1 VRGKIT
7 RHGYQTTFERFQSG
21 PSFLDSALPSHIR
34 ISTPPPT
41 SASGPDV
48 SMSVVRSS
56 NYRLT
61 SFEPSEVREMIF
73 QWSEMTPWHNF
84 LLFIER
90 HKESSILSLP
100 LPWSDANTEH
110 LIQGCR
116 LGKNDQSHE
125 IVGNTCIPQYEAS
138 QAQDWL
144 LDLLKVKITIA
155 GVDFISLDPQCI
167 DPRLYLPIKR
177 DGGQDIDM
185 NAVTDLSHPKNQLE
199 FLKLAVKLLAD
210 NAEVPGLALAIVQLA
225 EDSCIRS
232 ALQHLLGQGLLSI
245 EAFAEKLLIPAIRAG
260 SEAVVEMLV
269 NAGVHTNGGASLALE
284 YAIVCGH
291 KKIVDFLLRHGS
303 SARTKYSSTARYI
316 VRRNMQNLY
325 TTGTISEKPDT
336 LFDLAVVCGNV
347 NVVETIMSF
356 KFTGRVPPTSI
367 NTVWH
372 AARLH
377 DPELLIK
384 LCSSDPIALS
394 LVKANA
400 SAMMRCAAYG
410 GSIQMVEYLLSHGL
424 DVNATKPIARTT
436 DLGEE
441 TALATASSEGHL
453 ELVTY
458 LISKGADIDGQV
470 QGLNTVPP
478 LWEALRC
485 YYNKGYRD
493 ATCIIRLLLGQKADP
508 NICWSGLSALQIATV
523 GWEHGRPPSKLVVG
537 MLLDAGADPDACI
550 AVQKPRLRWGNLIM
564 ILNKPSIKI
573 ALLQGNAE
581 IFYRL
586 LDAGA
591 KLGGP
596 WDALLSA
603 FIGGDRKLVEVV
615 LKKIP
620 NNLGSPECLEACI
633 TAFGCGFARELLA
646 RGVFNAATA
655 LRWPGVICAAVYE
668 DDMEFV
674 RMCCDLHGLSTDYW
688 ASALAMAAQQHNI
701 GMVQLILK
709 TGCKPYTGLTTD
721 LKRTEIRRETG
732 IYGELRK
739 HKPRYELYTGTNA
752 MYAVCQLWANRQHA
766 NTDQAIRTAR
776 LLIDSCK
783 REVKHSDEEKARKD
797 SWRTLFEQAVAYAP
811 LSFVRSLVHMGF
823 SVDETDVQSR
833 SLLQI
838 TLETLRGARGHDET
852 TRSLTVAEYLIKQGA
867 EPNCPAI
874 VVFKS
879 PLNTALQYTAQYN
892 SISLTRALL
901 DRKADVN
908 AAPAQI
914 QGATA
919 LQFAAMNGNFEM
931 AFMLLEAGANINA
944 PPALFDGRTT
954 LEGAAEHGRLHMVRF
969 LLAAGAD
976 VGGKNNKNYVRAVYR
991 AWANNHRTIVK
1002 MIQEFKR
1009 ERYGLDD
1016 VEDVEVIVRSM
1027 TQDELDFWDLEEEA
1041 AWPTVFAIGR
1051 DPHRYPLSARVVPWT
1066 Y

>member
-1 VRGKIT
+1 
-7 RHGYQTTFERFQSG
+7 
-21 PSFLDSALPSHIR
+21 
-34 ISTPPPT
+34 
-41 SASGPDV
+41 
-48 SMSVVRSS
+48 
-56 NYRLT
+56 
-61 SFEPSEVREMIF
+61 VREMIF

-116 LGKNDQSHE
+116 LGKNDRSHE

-138 QAQDWL
+138 RAQDWL
-144 LDLLKVKITIA
+144 LDLLEAKITIA
-155 GVDFISLDPQCI
+155 GVESISLDPQCI
-167 DPRLYLPIKR
+167 DPRRYLPIKR

-185 NAVTDLSHPKNQLE
+185 DAVTDLSHPNNQLE

-210 NAEVPGLALAIVQLA
+210 NARVPGLASAIVQLA
-225 EDSCIRS
+225 EDSRIRS
-232 ALQHLLGQGLLSI
+232 ALQHLLGQGLLTI
-245 EAFAEKLLIPAIRAG
+245 EAFAEKLLLPAIEAG
-260 SEAVVEMLV
+260 SDTVVDMLV

-284 YAIVCGH
+284 YAIVCDH
-291 KKIVDFLLRHGS
+291 KKIVDFLLRHGA
-303 SARTKYSSTARYI
+303 SARTKYSLATSYMP
-316 VRRNMQNLY
+316 VRNMQRIR
-325 TTGTISEKPDT
+325 TTSIMFKKPDT
-336 LFDLAVVCGNV
+336 LFDVAVAYGNV

-356 KFTGRVPPTSI
+356 KFTGQVPPTSV
-367 NTVWH
+367 NTLEQ
-372 AARLH
+372 AASLRN
-377 DPELLIK
+377 PELLIK
-384 LCSSDPIALS
+384 LCSSDPIALG
-394 LVKANA
+394 LMKANA
-400 SAMMRCAAYG
+400 HTIMRCAAYG
-410 GSIQMVEYLLSHGL
+410 GSREMVEYLLSHGL

-470 QGLNTVPP
+470 QGLNTAPP
-478 LWEALRC
+478 LWQALQRYSREGC
-485 YYNKGYRD
+485 RD
-493 ATCIIRLLLGQKADP
+493 AICIVHLLLDQKADP
-508 NICWSGLSALQIATV
+508 NICWSGLFALQIATV
-523 GWEHGRPPSKLVVG
+523 DWPYRARFRKPTVG
-537 MLLDAGADPDACI
+537 MLLDAGAEPDACT
-550 AVQKPRLRWGNLIM
+550 AVQKPESYLGEIQWALGE
-564 ILNKPSIKI
+564 PAIKI

-581 IFYRL
+581 IFHRL

-596 WDALLSA
+596 WDTLLTA

-620 NNLGSPECLEACI
+620 NSLGSPESLEACI
-633 TAFGCGFARELLA
+633 IAFGCGFARELLA

-655 LRWPGVICAAVYE
+655 LRRPGVICAAIYE

-701 GMVQLILK
+701 GMVQLLLK
-709 TGCKPYTGLTTD
+709 TGCKPYTCLTADCKWIVAQRPT
-721 LKRTEIRRETG
+721 RR
-732 IYGELRK
+732 Y
-739 HKPRYELYTGTNA
+739 KPRYKLYTGTNA
-752 MYAVCQLWANRQHA
+752 MYEVCRLWSRRQHT

-797 SWRTLFEQAVAYAP
+797 SWTTLFGQAVTYAP
-811 LSFVRSLVHMGF
+811 LRFVRSLVHMGF
-823 SVDETDVQSR
+823 SVNEIDVQSG
-833 SLLQI
+833 SLLQR
-838 TLETLRGARGHDET
+838 TLETIGYDET

-874 VVFKS
+874 VSSGVPF
-879 PLNTALQYTAQYN
+879 NTALQNTAQHS

-901 DRKADVN
+901 DRKANVN
-908 AAPAQI
+908 AAPVQI
-914 QGATA
+914 RGATA
-919 LQFAAMNGNFEM
+919 LQFAAMNGNFEI

-944 PPALFDGRTT
+944 LPALFDGRTA

-1009 ERYGLDD
+1009 ERFGLDD